1 MKNYDQIQS
10 QLSDLSDMIA
20 QVHQQD
26 LQAHRDTLKE
36 RADKQKQQADVE
48 QSDKERLLIHTVS
61 RATGMIESIV
71 KDHVSNKNYMEA
83 CTQLDNLIWLHKE
96 LPLGTISKKWV
107 KEFTEQKDEVMKT
120 AVYTSGK

>member
-36 RADKQKQQADVE
+36 RADKQKQQAVAV
-48 QSDKERLLIHTVS
+48 QSDKERILTQAVA
-61 RATGMIESIV
+61 RATGIV
-71 KDHVSNKNYMEA
+71 EAVIKDYISNKNYMEA
-83 CTQLDNLIWLHKE
+83 CAQLDNLIWLHKE
-96 LPLGTISKKWV
+96 LPLDTVSAKWV
-107 KEFTEQKDEVMKT
+107 TEYKKQREEVMST
-120 AVYTSGK
+120 AVYSPVK

>member
-1 MKNYDQIQS
+1 MKNYDQIQE
-10 QLSDLSDMIA
+10 QLADLSDMIA

-26 LQAHRDTLKE
+26 LQAHHDRLKK
-36 RADKQKQQADVE
+36 AE

-96 LPLGTISKKWV
+96 LPLGTISEKWV